1 MSEEEEEEE
10 ETKSIILCIPE
21 ILYWYKFYHDFQ
33 RLEDATHDL
42 LSSEVKF
49 NNRTARQ
56 VRNSLLCDKKIE
68 RIYID
73 RRYNGPKNYPI
84 CMLEALDELDY
95 LDGLIL
101 KYYDDLRSEGLS
113 DLYTF
118 ISSSFKRVC
127 KYVKL
132 VDEKVAEAELA
143 KQVVTKTGGPPW
155 REVRIVHESIVKPYL
170 VPSDVVSPIGIIKTT
185 EGKWLFQIKT
195 SGKFTEYDLDDTPR
209 WIGFVPHNRY
219 SISVSDER
227 VLNGDTPLR
236 ILPVETEQIGRMMMY
251 RRKQRQD
258 KMKLNLFPT
267 LPDPVAQLILEFAGH
282 AREKDI
288 YHKN

>member
-170 VPSDVVSPIGIIKTT
+170 APSDVISPVRVVKDGNRYNM
-185 EGKWLFQIKT
+185 QIYT
-195 SGKFTEYDLDDTPR
+195 SGKAVEDDLNDTPH
-209 WIGFVPHNRY
+209 WVPFLIYLSAHPA
-219 SISVSDER
+219 SVLAGDEPIPMTSR
-227 VLNGDTPLR
+227 DIQALSK
-236 ILPVETEQIGRMMMY
+236 RMIY